1 MYKRTYHHTSVY
13 ILANFTDRSVERS
26 IPAPGQ
32 LLISSHHN
40 AQHST
45 LTQQIVRLQ
54 PFEAVIIEEL
64 APQ

>member
-1 MYKRTYHHTSVY
+1 MYKRTYHQASVY
-13 ILANFTDRSVERS
+13 ILANFTDRSVERT
-26 IPAPGQ
+26 IPARGR

-45 LTQQIVRLQ
+45 VDQQIVQLQ